1 MNCNNVCRDWSR
13 QTLPLHCTRARN
25 LSLTFQIFN
34 SFWPSFSQW
43 RSGIG
48 LARRSIDRCVDKKRK
63 KKRKKN
69 TKETNHVAGE
79 SNSCTCWICTR
90 SYTCLCTTLRFFFL
104 MFPPL
109 SFPRLSPFQLTSLV
123 FFFESIKS
131 VRAIDCFK
139 PTSRTLNRQQ

>member
-25 LSLTFQIFN
+25 LSLTFQIFKH
-34 SFWPSFSQW
+34 SDPVSASGDRESGW
-43 RSGIG
+43 RGD
-48 LARRSIDRCVDKKRK
+48 RSIAVLIKKERK
-63 KKRKKN
+63 KEKKN